1 MPLPVSGVVM
11 AGGKSRRFGQD
22 KAQVRLM
29 GQPLLFRVAELL
41 ATVCQELIVVGPP
54 ERKLLLPEARV
65 IQDSFPDAGP
75 LSGLHAALNRARHHW
90 AIVVACDMPL
100 LNPALL
106 RYLLSLREG
115 YDVVLPR
122 HGGYTQQLHA
132 AYSTNCL
139 PHIEAQLAK
148 GDYKIDRSF
157 PLCGCGTSMSQNCG
171 CMTNCSVPFS
181 TSILLRLW
189 QRWRLRWQ
197 RVVDEEASTIP
208 PRLRAFASFL
218 GHPGT
223 RAKTHRWQR
232 PDGMAR

>member
-41 ATVCQELIVVGPP
+41 MTVCQELIVVGPP

-75 LSGLHAALNRARHHW
+75 LSGLHAALNRARHRW
-90 AIVVACDMPL
+90 SIVVACDMPL

-115 YDVVLPR
+115 YDVVLPS
-122 HGGYTQQLHA
+122 HGGYTQHLHA
-132 AYSTNCL
+132 AYSKNCL

-148 GDYKIDRSF
+148 GDYKIDRFF
-157 PLCGCGTSMSQNCG
+157 PAVRVRYVDEPELRLYDE
-171 CMTNCSVPFS
+171 
-181 TSILLRLW
+181 LLRSFFN
-189 QRWRLRWQ
+189 
-197 RVVDEEASTIP
+197 VNTPEA
-208 PRLRAFASFL
+208 LAEVEA
-218 GHPGT
+218 
-223 RAKTHRWQR
+223 Q
-232 PDGMAR
+232 MAEGG